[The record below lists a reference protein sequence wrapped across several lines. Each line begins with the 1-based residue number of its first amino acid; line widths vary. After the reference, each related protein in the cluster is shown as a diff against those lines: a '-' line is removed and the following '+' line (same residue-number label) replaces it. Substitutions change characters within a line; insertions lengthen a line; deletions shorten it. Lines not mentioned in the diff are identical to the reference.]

1 MPLPVL
7 DIGKQVAPRH
17 AVASQLIS
25 YDHPRYI
32 LQALQQPAE
41 EVLGSLGIAPIL
53 NKDVED
59 NAVLIDGT
67 PEIARHPLDPDE
79 HFIHVPLVPGPGSVA
94 AQAIAETLAEFLA
107 PPPHCLIGDHDA
119 PLGQE
124 QLNVTQAEA
133 EHVIQPHSMADE
145 LGREAM
151 AVVRVGWR
159 LHATTFALSCSDRQP
174 VTVTMPNQ
182 VYRTSFSKR

>member
-1 MPLPVL
+1 MPVL
-7 DIGKQVAPRH
+7 DIGKQVTPRH
-17 AVASQLIS
+17 TVASQFIS
-25 YDHPRYI
+25 YDHSRYI
-32 LQALQQPAE
+32 LQALQQSAE

-59 NAVLIDGT
+59 NAVLIDGAL
-67 PEIARHPLDPDE
+67 EIVLHSLDPDE
-79 HFIHVPLVPGPGSVA
+79 HFIHVPLVPGPGSAA
-94 AQAIAETLAEFLA
+94 AQAIGKTLAEFLA

-124 QLNVTQAEA
+124 QLDVTQAEA
-133 EHVIQPHSMADE
+133 EHVIQPHSMADD

-159 LHATTFALSCSDRQP
+159 LHATTLALPRSDRQP
-174 VTVTMPNQ
+174 R
-182 VYRTSFSKR
+182 YRDNARATRRAS